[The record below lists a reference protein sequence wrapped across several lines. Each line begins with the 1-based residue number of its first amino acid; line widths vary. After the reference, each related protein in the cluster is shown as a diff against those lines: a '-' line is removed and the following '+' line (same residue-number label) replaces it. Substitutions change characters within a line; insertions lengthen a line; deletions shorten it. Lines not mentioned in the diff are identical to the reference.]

1 MRDLVET
8 SLKRFFK
15 THLKARDRRR
25 WDCLD
30 ESEIAAYHDHR
41 LDSREKDRVEAHLA
55 DCDFCL
61 GQVAF
66 LSRLGRAPAPEGV
79 PGELISRAQKS
90 VPSRSRSLFGWA
102 WRWEAVAATVAGL
115 AVVVVLSL
123 RNPVREIPTVQPS
136 PPAAPTTQTPSQAAP
151 EAPRQ
156 AAPLPTVRR
165 ATPRISAPAL
175 ISPRPNATLA
185 GGPVEFRW
193 ESVHNAL
200 YYEVQV
206 VTADGDLV
214 WESRMEG
221 NTTSLP
227 SDVSLQTGQRYFVW
241 VQAFLATGKTTKS
254 TAVAF
259 TVAPGN

>member
-15 THLKARDRRR
+15 TRLKARDRRR
-25 WDCLD
+25 WGCLD
-30 ESEIAAYHDHR
+30 EFEIAAYRDHR

-55 DCDFCL
+55 ECDFCL
-61 GQVAF
+61 GQVTF
-66 LSRLGRAPAPEGV
+66 LSRMGQAPVPESV
-79 PGELISRAQKS
+79 PGELISRAQKL
-90 VPSRSRSLFGWA
+90 VASRSGSVFGWA
-102 WRWEAVAATVAGL
+102 WRWEAVTATVAGL

-123 RNPVREIPTVQPS
+123 RNPVREVPTVQPS
-136 PPAAPTTQTPSQAAP
+136 PAVAPTTRAPLQAAP
-151 EAPRQ
+151 EVPRQ
-156 AAPLPTVRR
+156 PAPLPTVRR
-165 ATPRISAPAL
+165 ASPRISAPAL
-175 ISPRPNATLA
+175 LSPRPNATLS
-185 GGPVEFRW
+185 GRLVEFRW
-193 ESVHNAL
+193 EGVRDAL

-214 WESRMEG
+214 WESRTEG

-241 VQAFLATGKTTKS
+241 VQAFLAEGKTTKS

-259 TVAPGN
+259 TVAAGN

>member
-15 THLKARDRRR
+15 TRFKARDRRR
-25 WDCLD
+25 WGCLD
-30 ESEIAAYHDHR
+30 ESEIAAYRDHR
-41 LDSREKDRVEAHLA
+41 MDSREKGRVEAHLA
-55 DCDFCL
+55 ECDFCL
-61 GQVAF
+61 GQVVF
-66 LSRLGRAPAPEGV
+66 LSRMGRAPVPESV
-79 PGELISRAQKS
+79 PGELISRAQKL
-90 VPSRSRSLFGWA
+90 VPSRTRTVFGWA

-123 RNPVREIPTVQPS
+123 RNPVREVPTVQPS
-136 PPAAPTTQTPSQAAP
+136 PAVAPTTQAPSPAAPGVPSQP
-151 EAPRQ
+151 
-156 AAPLPTVRR
+156 APLPAVRR
-165 ATPRISAPAL
+165 ARPQISAPAL
-175 ISPRPNATLA
+175 LSPRPNATLS

-193 ESVHNAL
+193 EGVRNAL

-214 WESRMEG
+214 WESRTEG
-221 NTTSLP
+221 NATSLS

-241 VQAFLATGKTTKS
+241 VQAFLAEGKTTKS

-259 TVAPGN
+259 TVAAGD